1 MPTQRRNQKGAH
13 VRDSDLIGVEA
24 TLVALALVA
33 CMVGAF
39 FIGPVIGIIVSVCA
53 VSLGLW
59 LGYRAIQRSETQD
72 S

>member
-1 MPTQRRNQKGAH
+1 
-13 VRDSDLIGVEA
+13 VEA

-59 LGYRAIQRSETQD
+59 LGYRAIQRSETED